1 MFVPLLLAQ
10 PNFASLAAR
19 PAIPANRPVDPN
31 AAHPRLLIRAAELPQ
46 LRLHVAGIVSKDAAW
61 PAMAR
66 LRQTQ
71 QSSPKLSPQP
81 AAIGRSAQQIEIA
94 RTSWREVSR
103 AASQAQLLAFRW
115 LLEDNPG
122 DRQTALQTLSD
133 LSQLPASDTLSYRHN
148 PESFVQA
155 LHGMA
160 FAFDWLY
167 TSLDAQDRTS
177 LTSALARRLDILFG
191 ELRRL
196 LKDDGPLQ
204 PAEGLSH
211 PVRFVSTLGHAAMA
225 LQGHHAQADQALAW
239 VCRFYLT
246 RFPVWGGDDG
256 GWSEGLEYH
265 SSGLSQHL
273 RLVEDLA
280 RQGMPELL
288 QRPFWRNTGYF
299 LASFLPPYE
308 SSSFSDLPRPP
319 RPTASRHLLLRKLG
333 HLLQDPMLLRLAQRY
348 GKALPAGADYYQ
360 FGAIDTLLHSW
371 RTADDPPA
379 ALPDLAALPRSRHF
393 ADVGW
398 VSLQSGWDD
407 RGNTIMLGFKSSPV
421 GTVSHGFADQNAFVI
436 NAYRH
441 AMAVSTGVRDW
452 YGSPHYEGWT
462 RAAKSKNT
470 VLVDGQGP
478 PVRAA
483 GAKGRITRFAST
495 ANGDVVS
502 GDASAAY
509 QALAARVQ
517 RHIVFVDRRFFV
529 VLDEIDGLPGAA
541 PLRHQWLLHSRVAM
555 RLDAALAR
563 IDAAWPDA
571 GLSAQVLLPT
581 PADLDLRQTD
591 RHAPPPEPSETTES
605 PVPAEWH
612 VTAEARQPATNRRF
626 LTVLTPWQG
635 AAPPPL
641 AMALL
646 PATAGHVLQVGGQT
660 VLMSDSRSGRAIADG
675 LELQGAAG
683 WTDARRMVLL
693 DGTLLRSAGLALA
706 SSVRVN
712 LELSKP
718 DQDNWTL
725 SVGAHPGLS
734 LQISGIDQPSRLD
747 LPAGASWTFTAPERR
762 VALRL
767 PPTAAAQ
774 AITLAWRGQ

>member
-1 MFVPLLLAQ
+1 LTVPLLLAKTM
-10 PNFASLAAR
+10 SS
-19 PAIPANRPVDPN
+19 N
-31 AAHPRLLIRAAELPQ
+31 AATNAASPTDQALAIAKSHPRLLIRADELAKW
-46 LRLHVAGIVSKDAAW
+46 RLFVRTLDADHQAW
-61 PAMAR
+61 PALTR
-66 LRQTQ
+66 LRAT
-71 QSSPKLSPQP
+71 PQAGPALASKP
-81 AAIGRSAQQIEIA
+81 AAVGRSATQIDSA
-94 RTSWREVSR
+94 RASWR
-103 AASQAQLLAFRW
+103 AAGAAGTQVQLLAFRW
-115 LLEDNPG
+115 LLDGQDG
-122 DRQTALQTLSD
+122 DRRAALQLLQALAST
-133 LSQLPASDTLSYRHN
+133 PADDADSYRRN
-148 PESFVQA
+148 PESFVQVM
-155 LHGMA
+155 HGMA
-160 FAFDWLY
+160 FSFDWLHAG
-167 TSLDAQDRTS
+167 LAAQERAD
-177 LTSALARRLDILFG
+177 LIAALARRLDILFG

-225 LQGHHAQADQALAW
+225 LQGHHAHADQALAW
-239 VCRFYLT
+239 VRRFYLT

-541 PLRHQWLLHSRVAM
+541 PVRHQWLLHSRVAM
-555 RLDAALAR
+555 RLDAGLAR

-612 VTAEARQPATNRRF
+612 VTAEARQPATSRRF

-718 DQDNWTL
+718 DQDIWTL

-762 VALRL
+762 AALRL